1 MMDAQ
6 AFFNVAIA
14 IICGGGGWWL
24 NTLWSSMR
32 ELQKADRELA
42 DKVGRIEV
50 LVAGQYVTRDE
61 FQAEMRVLFSKLD
74 KIADAVSKKAD
85 R

>member
-1 MMDAQ
+1 MDAQ

-61 FQAEMRVLFSKLD
+61 F
-74 KIADAVSKKAD
+74 
-85 R
+85 